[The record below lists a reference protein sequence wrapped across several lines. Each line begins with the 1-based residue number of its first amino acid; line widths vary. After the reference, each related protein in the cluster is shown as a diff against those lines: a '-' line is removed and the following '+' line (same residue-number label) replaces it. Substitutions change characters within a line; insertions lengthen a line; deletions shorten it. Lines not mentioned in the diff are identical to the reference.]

1 MSTGRLLYLTQCILS
16 TTLLRVEVNVFI
28 SPSWPHHLT
37 QPPISI
43 ISNTHTNHYLPHS
56 YRRRY
61 RIEERQTISTTY
73 SMHLNLSTTPSPRK
87 KQEDVSLSFS
97 FDVSLH
103 KDRILLKCL
112 LAIMAYMA
120 LGVVCFS
127 CIFEKWPVIDSLYYF
142 SVVTFTTVGW
152 VVCVCISSLYVVA

>member
-127 CIFEKWPVIDSLYYF
+127 CIFEKWPDIDSLYYF